1 MTGLLDGHLALVT
14 GAGSGI
20 GEAIA
25 RAMADAGARIV
36 GVDIDGAA
44 AERVAAAIGREAASF
59 SCDVTDRG
67 QCDGLAAAVGSRI
80 GAVSILVNN
89 AGIIRRGTVT
99 EPNTRSDW
107 DATLAVNLDGP
118 YNMVTAFLDQLRET
132 KGSIINIGSIQSFVA
147 LPNSAAYTTSK
158 GGVRLLTKALAIELS
173 PLGIRVNA
181 IGPGFT
187 ATPLNAK
194 AREDAA
200 YMANFATR
208 IPLGRI
214 GTPEDIAGPAVFLA
228 SDMALHHRRH
238 PASRWRLPRT
248 LVRFTHGNEH
258 GPLARKASEVLECHR
273 IRRNVVGK
281 SILADE
287 PGVRSIQDRLA
298 VHRVD
303 ASGSFWDAE
312 IGVDKSHGT
321 VLGWAH

>member
-1 MTGLLDGHLALVT
+1 MTGLLANRVALIT

-20 GEAIA
+20 GEA
-25 RAMADAGARIV
+25 MADAAARV
-36 GVDIDGAA
+36 ATVDIDAA
-44 AERVAAAIGREAASF
+44 AAARTATAIGREAVSF
-59 SCDVTDRG
+59 AREVTDRVG
-67 QCDGLAAAVGSRI
+67 CAGLAAAVRSRI
-80 GAVSILVNN
+80 GAISILVNN
-89 AGIIRRGTVT
+89 AGIIRRGTVM
-99 EPNTRSDW
+99 EPNTRADW

-200 YMANFATR
+200 YMANFASR

-228 SDMALHHRRH
+228 SDMARYITGVT
-238 PASRWRLPRT
+238 LP
-248 LVRFTHGNEH
+248 VDG
-258 GPLARKASEVLECHR
+258 GYLAR
-273 IRRNVVGK
+273 
-281 SILADE
+281 
-287 PGVRSIQDRLA
+287 
-298 VHRVD
+298 
-303 ASGSFWDAE
+303 
-312 IGVDKSHGT
+312 
-321 VLGWAH
+321 

>member
-1 MTGLLDGHLALVT
+1 M
-14 GAGSGI
+14 
-20 GEAIA
+20 IA
-25 RAMADAGARIV
+25 A
-36 GVDIDGAA
+36 DIDGST
-44 AERVAAAIGREAASF
+44 AERTAAAIGREAEGFA
-59 SCDVTDRG
+59 CDVTDRVR
-67 QCDGLAAAVGSRI
+67 CDGLAAAVLARI
-80 GAVSILVNN
+80 GTISILVNN
-89 AGIIRRGTVT
+89 AGIIRRGTVM
-99 EPNTRSDW
+99 EPNNRGDW

-214 GTPEDIAGPAVFLA
+214 GTGSLPRIRHG
-228 SDMALHHRRH
+228 ALHHRGH
-238 PASRWRLPRT
+238 PAGRWRLSRA
-248 LVRFTHGNEH
+248 LVCRA
-258 GPLARKASEVLECHR
+258 P
-273 IRRNVVGK
+273 
-281 SILADE
+281 
-287 PGVRSIQDRLA
+287 
-298 VHRVD
+298 
-303 ASGSFWDAE
+303 
-312 IGVDKSHGT
+312 
-321 VLGWAH
+321 